1 MAHLEALTEKGT
13 ALLPFL
19 GEFTD
24 FYLAGGTALALEIG
38 HRVSVD
44 FDFFH
49 QEKIKRTLLLNV
61 EKIFAAHVRH
71 VLVNNANELTLLVD
85 GVKITFLSY
94 PFPVILPLV
103 CINGMAA
110 LGIQEIAA
118 TKAYTIGRRG
128 MFKDYVDVYAIVSGG
143 HITLAELI
151 TLAERKYGDAFDA
164 RLFLEQLVYFDDIEE
179 SPIVFLGQ
187 PVSIK
192 EIASFFATEIQKL
205 EI

>member
-1 MAHLEALTEKGT
+1 M
-13 ALLPFL
+13 
-19 GEFTD
+19 
-24 FYLAGGTALALEIG
+24 
-38 HRVSVD
+38 
-44 FDFFH
+44 
-49 QEKIKRTLLLNV
+49 
-61 EKIFAAHVRH
+61 
-71 VLVNNANELTLLVD
+71 
-85 GVKITFLSY
+85 
-94 PFPVILPLV
+94 
-103 CINGMAA
+103 
-110 LGIQEIAA
+110 
-118 TKAYTIGRRG
+118 
-128 MFKDYVDVYAIVSGG
+128 DVYAIVSGG